1 MCTTVVQKFVT
12 MVREDTDRKVVMDV
26 LEALN
31 EMVVNVQRP
40 VLQGD
45 KDMDT
50 IIGIITEV
58 LFCKVSTLL

>member
-58 LFCKVSTLL
+58 LFCKVST